1 MLTETTDYEKLY
13 RDFRWDIPARF
24 NMARACCDRHAD
36 GSGPPGADLCRRGRR
51 QLAHLVRRDG
61 RDVAPFRQ
69 CAEGRRLER
78 GDRVAVFLS
87 QSLELPIVHLAAWRS
102 GLVSIPL
109 FALFGEDA
117 LEFRLSNSG
126 AKAIVTDEAGWEKIA
141 KIRDRLPALANIY
154 VTGGAAP
161 AGTKSFWSSV
171 EAASDQF
178 ATVDT
183 SADDPAII
191 IYTSGTTGNPKGA
204 LHAHRVLLGH
214 LPNVE
219 MVHDFLPKPGDV
231 MWTPADWAWI
241 GGLFDALF
249 PAWYHG
255 VPVVGHRARKFEPQA
270 AMQLMADHGV
280 RNVFLPPTALK
291 LMRQAEVRH
300 AGVKLRSMLSGG
312 ESLGAELL
320 EWVRAT
326 FGIDAHEV
334 YGQTECNLVV
344 GSNSKLFPIRPGSMG
359 KATPG
364 FDVRIV
370 NERGE
375 EQPSGSR
382 GIIGVRQPNPCTM
395 IGYWKNEE
403 ATAKKFAGEFL
414 LTGDLGVQ
422 DEDGYFWYVSRED
435 DVITTAGYRVG
446 PSEIED
452 TLLKHPA
459 VAMSAVVGIPD
470 PVRTESIKAWIVL
483 RPGFAPERRAGARDP
498 GFCESAARRAR
509 ISAFRAIHRQPA
521 DDRHRQGAAAGVADA
536 GVITVVPAK
545 AWAASNR
552 RPCERRDDAKSFDSN
567 QHSPQWPAS
576 MKKIIGREGDDVHLR
591 QG

>member
-1 MLTETTDYEKLY
+1 MLTETTEYAKLY
-13 RDFRWDIPARF
+13 RDFRWEIPARF
-24 NMARACCDRHAD
+24 NIASACCDRHAD
-36 GSGPPGADLCRRGRR
+36 GSGRLALIYVDEDGSAQRTSFDELAAMSRRFANVLKADGLT
-51 QLAHLVRRDG
+51 
-61 RDVAPFRQ
+61 
-69 CAEGRRLER
+69 R

-87 QSLELPIVHLAAWRS
+87 QSLELPVTHLAAFRS
-102 GLVSIPL
+102 GLVSVPL
-109 FALFGEDA
+109 FMLFGEDA
-117 LEFRLSNSG
+117 LEFRLANSG
-126 AKAIVTDEAGWEKIA
+126 ARAVVTDESGWEKLA
-141 KIRDRLPALANIY
+141 KIRDRLPDLQHVY
-154 VTGGAAP
+154 VTGAA
-161 AGTKSFWSSV
+161 AAEGTKSFWSQV

-178 ATVDT
+178 ATLDT
-183 SADDPAII
+183 STDDPAII

-219 MVHDFLPKPGDV
+219 MVHDFMPKPGDV

-270 AMQLMADHGV
+270 AMRLMADHGV

-300 AGVKLRSMLSGG
+300 PGVMLRSMLSGG
-312 ESLGAELL
+312 ESLGAEPL

-344 GSNSKLFPIRPGSMG
+344 GSNSRLFPIRPGSMG

-375 EQPSGSR
+375 ELPIGSR

-395 IGYWKNEE
+395 LGYWKNEE

-414 LTGDLGVQ
+414 LTGDLGVR

-446 PSEIED
+446 PSEIEH

-483 RPGFAPERRAGARDP
+483 RPGFAPSEALAREIQEFVKVQLAAHEYPRFVQFTDSLPMTATGKVLRR
-498 GFCESAARRAR
+498 E
-509 ISAFRAIHRQPA
+509 
-521 DDRHRQGAAAGVADA
+521 
-536 GVITVVPAK
+536 
-545 AWAASNR
+545 
-552 RPCERRDDAKSFDSN
+552 
-567 QHSPQWPAS
+567 
-576 MKKIIGREGDDVHLR
+576 LR
-591 QG
+591 GLG